1 MVLRTEVLLEFA
13 LSFVTHFRSVCGVAV
28 LRSAGRHD
36 FCRVANVCCHPTC
49 ALPRVGSQSEKV
61 LPDLEVRG
69 SCRTKG
75 YSVAVC
81 SDCKEHG
88 LWLRGLNSIVRAV
101 AMIVGGTA

>member
-1 MVLRTEVLLEFA
+1 MSRLEP
-13 LSFVTHFRSVCGVAV
+13 LVKSVTKKIA
-28 LRSAGRHD
+28 
-36 FCRVANVCCHPTC
+36 
-49 ALPRVGSQSEKV
+49 
-61 LPDLEVRG
+61 DLEVRG

-75 YSVAVC
+75 YSVAVS